1 MVRVC
6 AFPGCSNREKPLR
19 LRQAS
24 SQEESLTFHTLP
36 LHDRGR
42 LALWLLALRRDLDS
56 PIESLRTLRVCGDHF
71 SPDDFSAV
79 PGTKRR
85 LLRATAVPGQSVH
98 RTEET
103 VSGSYLQIG
112 PHGELQSKLIL
123 TVPNSEPSTSS
134 SSLGAYYALPPTW
147 YYQSD
152 EPEQAELRM
161 EDNFDVDDSMDSV
174 AHPEGV
180 LMACEDS
187 TEYLTGDSDSSPEV
201 TPDTVNPCKQN
212 STETGEEDPDP
223 QESLME
229 GHQIEDTDI
238 NTEDTAQCSEELVIT
253 KVEDLRDEM
262 PLDEMD
268 RPDFAEAE
276 TAKDVKNRNMESSS
290 GTQTKS
296 VLKLSTNP
304 HVVPPSDVLPVKIKD
319 EPMDEE
325 YKREPQTPMGNI
337 QDDEEFNQTPDEI
350 KIRAGFSIGGNATF
364 IGAPT
369 ATSAKAPSVHEES
382 VPGVAPLKPIGLV
395 CAGCKKVM
403 LKGQTAFQRSGSAKL
418 FCSPQCLCSTS
429 TMVVKKK
436 TCHYCL
442 NEILDMKG
450 VLNAPVDMAGTL
462 KQFCSQKCLGDFNF
476 KCRMCQKT
484 CVTHSHEVN
493 VMGTVHKLCSDDCF
507 NQFRSSN
514 KLTMNCCMNC
524 SGYCNSTDGQCPTL
538 QIEGSVTKFCSQNC
552 LKAHKKKNLKPVTCK
567 MCRAVRLAA
576 DMVDSPNSEGIRE
589 LFCSHSCAT
598 ASKGQTANSS
608 GKQGAPVECN
618 NCKQKLVPQYHLAM
632 FDGTVQN
639 FCSLSC
645 VVAYQE
651 SLNKKKSK
659 KEAKTVTSTSKSIST
674 PKSVAPKTTAAP
686 KSALPESS
694 LSTKTTT
701 PSGQGQTVTKLPCC
715 QCLQSFFH
723 KPELLEFQR
732 KMYAFCGDACV
743 VEFRRINK
751 VKALCEYCK
760 VTKVVKIVKRINY
773 TDLYFCEE
781 KCNLL
786 YEQNLTKRW
795 GKKHCRSC
803 LYCNGSSKTLVT
815 GLFNNKLEEFCGKE
829 CLTKYTALTRQE
841 VKCGMCRQAK
851 KLTESV
857 KWLDE
862 IKHFCSLRCL
872 MFFCSLQG
880 ITGAV
885 IKAAG
890 KSLPTQGTTPS
901 SAVPQGTKEATPVIA
916 KVVSLSS
923 ASSGQPGGSAKT
935 DLKGSV
941 PSVTVEVTE
950 EGDDSRPK
958 RMGKDP
964 QVLKN
969 KASNKS
975 KSKSKNKATTC
986 KPNTCDV
993 EIQIDKTPKVIV
1005 LPVPVPVYVPLPMHL
1020 YSQYI
1025 PQSVGIPLPVPVPLF
1040 FPTTLDSAERIVE
1053 TIQEIKEKI
1062 PDDPLEADL
1071 ILMAEMVAEDAEK
1084 EKTIT
1089 SIDQT
1094 CKLKEDLELK
1104 DLSSNQNWKEDSVFS
1119 AQTCNQDQTPKLG
1132 KPPTSKSTTPTPIST
1147 PAEESQI
1154 YQKADIPVA
1163 SQEQQ
1168 KIVKQRAIKRG
1179 HDSIPEKRR
1188 CAETMAATSA
1198 SDTFTNLSKLQHEY
1212 GVSAWKDWVRW
1223 RNTQPNLE
1231 TPKCGSRS
1239 MTLKEDLLNCS
1250 PAELSYGLSKFISEV
1265 RRPNGEKYSPDSIFY
1280 LCLSIQQHLFE
1291 NNRMENIFVDN
1302 LYSKFCQ
1309 DMTNIL
1315 KGWKPA
1321 LWPSGNVHSRVEEKY
1336 LWDCKQLGAFSPSV
1350 LLNTLIYFFTKFFY
1364 FKTVEQHRR
1373 LCFGNVKR
1381 YSVRKVSY
1389 LRFYPPVDDTDT
1401 VPAKK
1406 RKKEDDKKKVLKI
1419 RENTKNPLRCPVRL
1433 YEFYLSKCSP
1443 SVRQHEN
1450 LFYLSPERSCVPS
1463 SPMWFSTTSL
1473 TDEALDSMLTR
1484 ILTVRELHVEEDKS
1498 PNENDSDSDSD

>member
-1 MVRVC
+1 MVRLC
-6 AFPGCSNREKPLR
+6 AFPGCHNREKPLR

-36 LHDRGR
+36 LHDRER
-42 LALWLLALRRDLDS
+42 LTLWLLALRRDPDS
-56 PIESLRTLRVCGDHF
+56 PIESLRTMRVCGDHF

-85 LLRATAVPGQSVH
+85 LLRSTAVPGQSAQP
-98 RTEET
+98 TEEN

-147 YYQSD
+147 HYQSD
-152 EPEQAELRM
+152 ETGQAELHM
-161 EDNFDVDDSMDSV
+161 EDNSDVDDRMDSV

-180 LMACEDS
+180 LMASE
-187 TEYLTGDSDSSPEV
+187 
-201 TPDTVNPCKQN
+201 N
-212 STETGEEDPDP
+212 STECLPGGSDAVYSCKQKTTETDEEEPDT
-223 QESLME
+223 QECLME

-262 PLDEMD
+262 DEMAY
-268 RPDFAEAE
+268 AETQ
-276 TAKDVKNRNMESSS
+276 TAKDVKHRKKDSSA
-290 GTQTKS
+290 GTQTVPQLVVKLGKKV
-296 VLKLSTNP
+296 VLA
-304 HVVPPSDVLPVKIKD
+304 SDDLPVKVKD
-319 EPMDEE
+319 EPIDDEF
-325 YKREPQTPMGNI
+325 KREPQTPVGNI
-337 QDDEEFNQTPDEI
+337 QDDEEVNLTPDEI
-350 KIRAGFSIGGNATF
+350 ANRAGFSNGGNATS
-364 IGAPT
+364 IGVST
-369 ATSAKAPSVHEES
+369 ATSAKAPSVSQES
-382 VPGVAPLKPIGLV
+382 MPGVAPLKPIGLV
-395 CAGCKKVM
+395 CTGCNKVM
-403 LKGQTAFQRSGSAKL
+403 LKGQTAFQRSGSSKL

-429 TMVVKKK
+429 IVVIKKK

-442 NEILDMKG
+442 KEMLGLKE
-450 VLNAPVDMAGTL
+450 VFNARVDMAGTL
-462 KQFCSQKCLGDFNF
+462 KQFCSQKCLDDFNL
-476 KCRMCQKT
+476 KCRMCQKA

-507 NQFRSSN
+507 SQFRSSN

-524 SGYCNSTDGQCPTL
+524 GGHCNSRCPTL
-538 QIEGSVTKFCSQNC
+538 QIEGSVMKFCSPYC
-552 LKAHKKKNLKPVTCK
+552 LKTHKKKNLKPVTCK

-576 DMVDSPNSEGIRE
+576 DMVDIPNSEGIRE

-598 ASKGQTANSS
+598 ASKGQSASSS
-608 GKQGAPVECN
+608 GDPVECN
-618 NCKQKLVPQYHLAM
+618 NCKQKQVPQYHLAI

-639 FCSLSC
+639 FCSFTC
-645 VVAYQE
+645 VLAYQE
-651 SLNKKKSK
+651 SINKTKSK
-659 KEAKTVTSTSKSIST
+659 KEANKVTSTSKNITT
-674 PKSVAPKTTAAP
+674 PKTVAPKPPAAP
-686 KSALPESS
+686 KPALAESS
-694 LSTKTTT
+694 LSTKPAA

-715 QCLQSFFH
+715 QCLQLFFH

-732 KMYAFCGDACV
+732 KMYAFCGDTCV
-743 VEFRRINK
+743 VEFRKINK
-751 VKALCEYCK
+751 INALCEYCK
-760 VTKVVKIVKRINY
+760 LTKVVKIVKRINH
-773 TDLYFCEE
+773 TDLFFCEE
-781 KCNLL
+781 KCKLL
-786 YEQNLTKRW
+786 YEQNLTERW

-815 GLFNNKLEEFCGKE
+815 GIFSNKLEEFCGSE
-829 CLTKYTALTRQE
+829 CLTKYTSLIHQE

-890 KSLPTQGTTPS
+890 KSLPSQSGTPASSAITQGTN
-901 SAVPQGTKEATPVIA
+901 EATPVIA

-923 ASSGQPGGSAKT
+923 ASSGQPDGSGNT

-950 EGDDSRPK
+950 DDRSPK
-958 RMGKDP
+958 RTRKDS

-975 KSKSKNKATTC
+975 KSKSKNKATSC
-986 KPNTCDV
+986 KPNTCDA

-1005 LPVPVPVYVPLPMHL
+1005 LPVPVPVYIPVPMHL

-1062 PDDPLEADL
+1062 PDDPVEADL

-1084 EKTIT
+1084 EKHIT
-1089 SIDQT
+1089 FNDQAG
-1094 CKLKEDLELK
+1094 KSMENLELVE
-1104 DLSSNQNWKEDSVFS
+1104 LSRKQSWEDSASF
-1119 AQTCNQDQTPKLG
+1119 AQTCNQDQTPEPEKALA
-1132 KPPTSKSTTPTPIST
+1132 SKSTTPIPFST
-1147 PAEESQI
+1147 SAEKPQI
-1154 YQKADIPVA
+1154 DSKADIPVEGTGLLNQQTK
-1163 SQEQQ
+1163 QEQ
-1168 KIVKQRAIKRG
+1168 KKTHSVKQRTIKRG
-1179 HDSIPEKRR
+1179 RNSSTEKRR
-1188 CAETMAATSA
+1188 CAGTVAATSDSKTIA
-1198 SDTFTNLSKLQHEY
+1198 NLYRPKH
-1212 GVSAWKDWVRW
+1212 GVSAWKDWVCW
-1223 RNTQPNLE
+1223 RNAQPNME

-1239 MTLKEDLLNCS
+1239 LKLKEDLLKCS
-1250 PAELSYGLSKFISEV
+1250 PAELSFGLSKFISEV

-1280 LCLSIQQHLFE
+1280 LCLDIQQHLFQD
-1291 NNRMENIFVDN
+1291 NRMENIFVDN
-1302 LYSKFCQ
+1302 LYSTFCQ

-1315 KGWKPA
+1315 KGWKPTI
-1321 LWPSGNVHSRVEEKY
+1321 LPSGYVHSRVEEKY

-1350 LLNTLIYFFTKFFY
+1350 LLNTLIYFFTKFFN
-1364 FKTVEQHRR
+1364 FKTAEQHRR
-1373 LCFGNVKR
+1373 LSFGNVKR
-1381 YSVRKVSY
+1381 YSVHKVAY
-1389 LRFYPPVDDTDT
+1389 LRFYPPVEDTRTDT
-1401 VPAKK
+1401 GPSKK
-1406 RKKEDDKKKVLKI
+1406 RKKGDDKKKVLKI
-1419 RENTKNPLRCPVRL
+1419 KENSKNPLHCPVRL
-1433 YEFYLSKCSP
+1433 YEFYLSKCLP

-1463 SPMWFSTTSL
+1463 SPTWFSSTSL
-1473 TDEALDSMLTR
+1473 SDDALDSLLTR
-1484 ILTVRELHVEEDKS
+1484 ILTVKELYLEEAKS
-1498 PNENDSDSDSD
+1498 PNETDSYSDSD